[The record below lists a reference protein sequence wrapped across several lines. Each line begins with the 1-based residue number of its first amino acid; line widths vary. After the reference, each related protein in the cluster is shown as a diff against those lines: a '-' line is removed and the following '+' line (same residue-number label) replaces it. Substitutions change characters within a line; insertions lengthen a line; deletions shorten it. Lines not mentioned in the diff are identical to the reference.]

1 MAATIKGKPIPYGTK
16 EDGGIL
22 QISAKRN
29 GSVIFDGSMYASE
42 VRVSYDSDSNTAVD
56 SNGETISYCVYNRR
70 RTLSLT
76 GIVINTVGGVPD
88 ATANND
94 LAKAHETFGT
104 AIMPGD
110 DLYVGY
116 GATREWDE
124 VHAESASSH
133 LSGNQYSG
141 GAGNYVITSV
151 EKTRSNTAF
160 AEWSITA
167 IEHITADVSV
177 GDTTDD

>member
-22 QISAKRN
+22 QIKATRS
-29 GSVIFDGSMYASE
+29 GSTIFDGSMYASE

-76 GIVINTVGGVPD
+76 GIVINTAGGTPD
-88 ATANND
+88 GTTDSLAN
-94 LAKAHETFGT
+94 AHKTFGT

-110 DLYVGY
+110 DLFVGY
-116 GATREWDE
+116 GATQEWDE
-124 VHAESASSH
+124 VHAEAAASH
-133 LSGNQYSG
+133 LSGSQYSG

-167 IEHITADVSV
+167 IEHITADVST